1 MKNMNKTAFPN
12 SGIDASNDPMSFR
25 IYGTALT
32 DLSGLK
38 TLIVLRAFSFGIPGM
53 FSNMPIH
60 TTWDISHISHRLVM
74 RSRIILKNVSIS
86 ERRRKF

>member
-32 DLSGLK
+32 DRSGLK
-38 TLIVLRAFSFGIPGM
+38 TLIVLSAFNFGIPGM
-53 FSNMPIH
+53 FSKIPIH
-60 TTWDISHISHRLVM
+60 TTMKSSQ
-74 RSRIILKNVSIS
+74 
-86 ERRRKF
+86 FQ